1 MHNYGKNRPF
11 CSFFIKVIF
20 LMVCLKKKGQCNMK
34 NKIELINNK
43 SKIENGIIRQV
54 ESTTETLQMIYQTKE
69 CPKDIANVLYNQIGL
84 LVILQEELE
93 NLFALSRNVA

>member
-1 MHNYGKNRPF
+1 MKD
-11 CSFFIKVIF
+11 IKELID
-20 LMVCLKKKGQCNMK
+20 
-34 NKIELINNK
+34 NKI
-43 SKIENGIIRQV
+43 KIEKGIIQQL

-69 CPKDIANVLYNQIGL
+69 CPRNIANVLYNQIGL

>member
-1 MHNYGKNRPF
+1 MRNTDG
-11 CSFFIKVIF
+11 
-20 LMVCLKKKGQCNMK
+20 
-34 NKIELINNK
+34 LINNK
-43 SKIENGIIRQV
+43 NKLEIGIVRQV

-69 CPKDIANVLYNQIGL
+69 CPKDIANILYNQIGI

>member
-1 MHNYGKNRPF
+1 MKD
-11 CSFFIKVIF
+11 IKELID
-20 LMVCLKKKGQCNMK
+20 
-34 NKIELINNK
+34 NKI
-43 SKIENGIIRQV
+43 KIEKGIIQQL

-69 CPKDIANVLYNQIGL
+69 CPRNIANILYNQIGL

>member
-1 MHNYGKNRPF
+1 MKD
-11 CSFFIKVIF
+11 IKKLID
-20 LMVCLKKKGQCNMK
+20 
-34 NKIELINNK
+34 NKI
-43 SKIENGIIRQV
+43 KIEKGIIQQL

-69 CPKDIANVLYNQIGL
+69 CPRNIANVLYNQIGL

>member
-1 MHNYGKNRPF
+1 M
-11 CSFFIKVIF
+11 FFFFKSIIF
-20 LMVCLKKKGQCNMK
+20 NGMLKKKGQYNMK

-43 SKIENGIIRQV
+43 SKIEKGIIQQV
-54 ESTTETLQMIYQTKE
+54 ESTTETLQMIYQAKE

>member
-1 MHNYGKNRPF
+1 MKD
-11 CSFFIKVIF
+11 IK
-20 LMVCLKKKGQCNMK
+20 
-34 NKIELINNK
+34 ELINNK
-43 SKIENGIIRQV
+43 NKIEKGIIQQI
-54 ESTTETLQMIYQTKE
+54 ESTTETLQMIYETRD